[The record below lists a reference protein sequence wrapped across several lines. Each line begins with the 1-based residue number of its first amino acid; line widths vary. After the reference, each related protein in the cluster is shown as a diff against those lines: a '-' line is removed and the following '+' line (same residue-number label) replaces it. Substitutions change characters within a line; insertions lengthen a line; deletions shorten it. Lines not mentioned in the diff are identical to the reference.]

1 MWRCPHCG
9 TPQPETSR
17 CWVCRRSSTTC
28 STCRHFRQSL
38 APQVGYC
45 GLDARRLPLRGDE
58 LRGCWSERPAAD
70 ADDEPT
76 AAEAKPSTEHQPA
89 RRQPPE
95 HERTPGR
102 PPTRGNSPADRLRP
116 GYLSGFVPL
125 DPEPPRAG
133 RTDDRSPAASVDSP
147 ESAHPP
153 EPHPVVELPEA
164 WAERFTL
171 FGEGG

>member
-1 MWRCPHCG
+1 MATWRCPHCG

-58 LRGCWSERPAAD
+58 LRGCWTERPAAE
-70 ADDEPT
+70 AAGEPT
-76 AAEAKPSTEHQPA
+76 SLEPIRPTARQRPA
-89 RRQPPE
+89 GRPTE
-95 HERTPGR
+95 HERAPGR
-102 PPTRGNSPADRLRP
+102 PPTRGNTPADRLRP

-125 DPEPPRAG
+125 DGEPARA
-133 RTDDRSPAASVDSP
+133 
-147 ESAHPP
+147 E
-153 EPHPVVELPEA
+153 
-164 WAERFTL
+164 
-171 FGEGG
+171 